1 MSPLSK
7 THTTDMNTKSLIT
20 LAVLCLVVSLRGQDS
35 IANAPVTPVQLNV
48 PNVEVVTQLGEH
60 VHFNSDLVKG
70 RVAVVTSF
78 FTTCTAFCPM
88 TQERLSRLAKQ
99 LGGRMG
105 KDVIFVSVS
114 VDPLNDT
121 PEVMKAWGEKFNIG
135 PGWTLVS
142 GNKDKVQSLLQS
154 LGLYVNTQR
163 HQSFLI
169 IGNQENGWVRV
180 SSWSSPE
187 KLTHVIDDVKNRT
200 TLAKGN

>member
-7 THTTDMNTKSLIT
+7 THTTDMKTKSLIT

-35 IANAPVTPVQLNV
+35 IVNAPVTQVQLNV
-48 PNVEVVTQLGEH
+48 PDVQVVTQAGQN
-60 VHFNSDLVKG
+60 VDFNSGVVRG
-70 RVAVVTSF
+70 RVAVITSF

-105 KDVIFVSVS
+105 KDVVFVSVS

-121 PEVMKAWGEKFNIG
+121 PERMKAWGEKFNIG

-142 GNKDKVQSLLQS
+142 GKNEAVQSLLQS
-154 LGLYVNTQR
+154 LGLFVNTQR

-187 KLTHVIDDVKNRT
+187 KLAHVIDDVKNRT